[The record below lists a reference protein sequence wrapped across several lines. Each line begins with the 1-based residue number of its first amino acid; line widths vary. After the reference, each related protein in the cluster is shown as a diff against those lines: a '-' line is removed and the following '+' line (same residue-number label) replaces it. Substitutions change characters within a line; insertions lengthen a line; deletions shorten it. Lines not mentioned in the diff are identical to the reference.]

1 MGNSVNYQHF
11 KTLLNAYEKVYPEKN
26 KNACQNA
33 VAEIW
38 KNMKKDYPSSDEL
51 RKEVDRKANEWK
63 ELSITKKS
71 KMTDFWSGVRK
82 KSTNVT
88 IKLPP
93 TASQESTE
101 SSLEP
106 TESVT
111 LNDTQSSTETT
122 PSEASI
128 PSEAPTPAQEEV
140 KRKINIENDILVGLY
155 RKRDIGQL
163 SQNDRN
169 EISSREATL
178 KKYNADLKQKELNR
192 KRQQKFRSNQKRKL
206 IEIEKQT
213 AEKLSKQCRDEDRE
227 AHNKELIAVISRIA
241 ISGSAAHERC
251 RSEII
256 RTVKTLDQLTE
267 ALNREGYSLKRS
279 SVYLRLLPRN
289 PITKEGKLH
298 VTTAAVK
305 LISVKNLKHQNHPC
319 TNFAKATIN
328 ALKGLAGLLGPREVT
343 FHSQDGKAKVQIGIT
358 AAPKQAPL
366 LMHMEQKVILP
377 DHDYVMAL

>member
-1 MGNSVNYQHF
+1 MTN
-11 KTLLNAYEKVYPEKN
+11 
-26 KNACQNA
+26 
-33 VAEIW
+33 
-38 KNMKKDYPSSDEL
+38 
-51 RKEVDRKANEWK
+51 
-63 ELSITKKS
+63 KS
-71 KMTDFWSGVRK
+71 KMIDICSGVQK

-88 IKLPP
+88 IKLPL

-106 TESVT
+106 TETVT
-111 LNDTQSSTETT
+111 FNDTQSSTETT
-122 PSEASI
+122 LSKASI
-128 PSEAPTPAQEEV
+128 PSGAPTPALEEV

-178 KKYNADLKQKELNR
+178 KKYEADLKQKELRN
-192 KRQQKFRSNQKRKL
+192 NQKCKL

-213 AEKLSKQCRDEDRE
+213 GEKLSKQSRDEERE
-227 AHNKELIAVISRIA
+227 AHNKELMAAISRIA
-241 ISGSAAHERC
+241 ISGSAAHERR

-289 PITKEGKLH
+289 SVTKEGKRH
-298 VTTAAVK
+298 VIKAPVK
-305 LISVKNLKHQNHPC
+305 LI
-319 TNFAKATIN
+319 
-328 ALKGLAGLLGPREVT
+328 
-343 FHSQDGKAKVQIGIT
+343 
-358 AAPKQAPL
+358 
-366 LMHMEQKVILP
+366 
-377 DHDYVMAL
+377 